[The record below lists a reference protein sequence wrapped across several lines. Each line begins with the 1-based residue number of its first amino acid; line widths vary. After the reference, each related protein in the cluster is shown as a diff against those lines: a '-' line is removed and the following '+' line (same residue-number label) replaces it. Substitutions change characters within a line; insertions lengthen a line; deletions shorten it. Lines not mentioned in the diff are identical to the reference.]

1 MSDSQFSKGMPS
13 INQLFFG
20 VASVVGILVIS
31 KVAIG
36 STRPEF
42 NVEAKRGAHR
52 AEVRAKLQADE
63 TAKLTSVEWISKESG
78 TARIPIADS
87 LKLTVAELAQKAPKA
102 SATKVDPPMPA
113 PAGDA
118 PAMPSAP
125 GGARTTQFPKI
136 PTSPAP

>member
-1 MSDSQFSKGMPS
+1 MPS
-13 INQLFFG
+13 INYLFFG
-20 VASVVGILVIS
+20 AASVVGIMVIS

-36 STRPEF
+36 STRPEV

-52 AEVRAKLQADE
+52 AEVRSKLQADE
-63 TAKLTSVEWISKESG
+63 NVKLTSIEWISKESG
-78 TARIPIADS
+78 TARIPIAES
-87 LKLTVAELAQKAPKA
+87 LKLTAAELARKAPKA

-136 PTSPAP
+136 SISSAP